1 MPLYDV
7 VLGFTVRADDEVA
20 AAKQAVDVAIQNPNT
35 TVLVG
40 KKISALINSNLTHV
54 VRISDWAC
62 DLIPERLRS
71 GASSYSG
78 SGADDWID
86 GSEAKQRADDEDR
99 SGLERR

>member
-7 VLGFTVRADDEVA
+7 CMGLTVQAEDEVS
-20 AAKQAVDVAIQNPNT
+20 AAKQAVSEAINNPRT

-40 KKISALINSNLTHV
+40 KKINGLINQNLTHV

-62 DLIPERLRS
+62 DVIPERLRAGVS
-71 GASSYSG
+71 GYSG
-78 SGADDWID
+78 SGSEDWLD

-99 SGLERR
+99 SGSERR